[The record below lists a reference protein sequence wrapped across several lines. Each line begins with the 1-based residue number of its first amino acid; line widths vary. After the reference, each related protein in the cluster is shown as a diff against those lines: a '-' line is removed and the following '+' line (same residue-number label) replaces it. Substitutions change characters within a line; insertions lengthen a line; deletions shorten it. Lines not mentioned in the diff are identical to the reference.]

1 MPLQTSGAISIND
14 LHVEVGGTSGTTAS
28 LNDSDIRALI
38 GVSSGASNSLNG
50 YYGASSN
57 IYQGTGLG
65 ITYGFSTLTT
75 TSGKT
80 TTTVGY
86 SHKLFLAGTSIS
98 SIGGGNYVH
107 GGGQSGSTVSPLN
120 FMGSTGGADYNA
132 ILRPTF
138 QTSYDI
144 ATASASNRCQ
154 FELRHTTRGQT
165 TNQTGANY
173 NPSEQ
178 PAYNANTGLPNGY
191 STITLTFSSGSTNF
205 SFSCGTSVSSLLNL
219 NFTGY
224 WTNQPSGGAAGVI
237 ATLNST
243 GNVYTSFGLQP
254 SSSILNNTSV
264 ATNGVLTIS

>member
-1 MPLQTSGAISIND
+1 MALQTSGAISIND

-28 LNDSDIRALI
+28 LNDTDIRALI
-38 GVSSGASNSLNG
+38 GLGSGASNSLNA

-57 IYQGTGLG
+57 IYQATNLS

-80 TTTVGY
+80 TTTVGFQ
-86 SHKLFLAGTSIS
+86 HQLQPVGTSIS
-98 SIGGGNYVH
+98 SIGSGNYVH
-107 GGGQSGSTVSPLN
+107 GGGQTGSTVSPLN

-132 ILRPTF
+132 ITRPIF

-144 ATASASNRCQ
+144 ATAGVTNTCA

-165 TNQTGANY
+165 TSNTGANY
-173 NPSEQ
+173 NPSQQ
-178 PAYNANTGLPNGY
+178 PAYNANTSLPNGY
-191 STITLTFSSGSTNF
+191 STINLAFSSGSTNF
-205 SFSCGTSVSSLLNL
+205 SFTAGTTVSFILNL

-224 WTNQPSGGAAGVI
+224 WTNQPPGGMASVSIRVVSNNNIYA
-237 ATLNST
+237 
-243 GNVYTSFGLQP
+243 SFGLGQ
-254 SSSILNNTSV
+254 SASILGGTTV